1 MNLKMINFINL
12 LKFKLIRIIE
22 SNPKINLIIYNNIS
36 LFKLFLPHEKDYYG
50 IKLLIN
56 NKKNDSIVD
65 VGGNLG
71 ISSMGFRE
79 LGFKNKIFLFE
90 PNKYL
95 FKKYIKKKLIQNYKN
110 IYAFNFALGEK
121 NETKNFYYPYYKE
134 NCLHYFCSFNK
145 NYLKNSLRITFKKK
159 KFKILNRPI
168 SIVNFDSMKVKYKPK
183 FIKIDVEGHDFEVLK
198 GMKKNINK
206 NKPIILVE
214 FNKNNFFKIKKFLKE
229 YKAWVYF
236 YQKNQFKIFN
246 KNMVDSEISRT
257 DQSNLMSIRNVFFIP
272 NTHKWI

>member
-1 MNLKMINFINL
+1 MINFINL

-22 SNPKINLIIYNNIS
+22 SNPRINLIIYNNIS

-71 ISSMGFRE
+71 ISAMGFRK
-79 LGFKNKIFLFE
+79 LGFINKIYLFE

-95 FKKYIKKKLIQNYKN
+95 FKNFIKKKLVKNYKN
-110 IYAFNFALGEK
+110 IHAFNFALGEK
-121 NETKNFYYPYYKE
+121 NEIKNFYYPYYK
-134 NCLHYFCSFNK
+134 NSCLHYFCSFNK
-145 NYLKNSLRITFKKK
+145 NYIKNSLRITFKKK
-159 KFKILNRPI
+159 KFKIINKPI
-168 SIVNFDSMKVKYKPK
+168 SIVKFDEMNINYKIK
-183 FIKIDVEGHDFEVLK
+183 LIKIDVEGYDFEVLK
-198 GMKKNINK
+198 GMKKNIKK

-229 YKAWVYF
+229 YKAWVFF
-236 YQKNQFKIFN
+236 YQKKEFKIFN
-246 KNMVDSEISRT
+246 KNMIDREISRT
-257 DQSNLMSIRNVFFIP
+257 NRSNLMSIRNVFFIP
-272 NTHKWI
+272 NAHKWT